1 MIYNNEVRFSFQYVN
16 DFLIFSVLYWL
27 DGQNS
32 KKRKVRG
39 TLKGLTATTKR
50 AKHGNQK
57 LKVGFS
63 RVGGAIGDNRRT
75 FTDEIVLFT
84 RRKAP
89 LIGVR
94 TWKNIHQ
101 DVKDSLVTDMMV
113 SSIGL
118 SFVHKFSLSNY

>member
-1 MIYNNEVRFSFQYVN
+1 
-16 DFLIFSVLYWL
+16 
-27 DGQNS
+27 
-32 KKRKVRG
+32 
-39 TLKGLTATTKR
+39 LKGLTATTKR
-50 AKHGNQK
+50 AKQGNQK

-63 RVGGAIGDNRRT
+63 RLGGAVGENART

-94 TWKNIHQ
+94 TWRDIHQ

-113 SSIGL
+113 SFTSFSYKLL
-118 SFVHKFSLSNY
+118 SPNY